1 VPVRREPALVR
12 DHPGDGVELEPVV
25 RLPLLDERARLGDP
39 PQEREGGDAGLPT
52 VPLALEPA
60 VDDERPVLFD
70 PGVLELERNV
80 VTGAHPPE
88 VREQVRLG
96 VLGNPV
102 RGIHALEQGARLREE
117 PPGVAYALTSL
128 VDVPARPHEGQTNGV
143 EVESSSPEQTE
154 EVGALL
160 AQGLAAGDVVTVSG
174 ELGTGKTTLVR
185 GACRALGVEGPVTS
199 PTYTI
204 GHRYAGRMP
213 VSHLD
218 LFRFAGVSPAEW
230 GDLEPYFVDAVC
242 FVEWPE
248 AGKDVLPAPRL
259 RVALAH
265 AGELRRRVTV
275 TGC

>member
-1 VPVRREPALVR
+1 LPAPDFLV
-12 DHPGDGVELEPVV
+12 
-25 RLPLLDERARLGDP
+25 ARLGASTAP
-39 PQEREGGDAGLPT
+39 ETRHLIFVLPFFMLL
-52 VPLALEPA
+52 LA
-60 VDDERPVLFD
+60 
-70 PGVLELERNV
+70 
-80 VTGAHPPE
+80 T
-88 VREQVRLG
+88 
-96 VLGNPV
+96 
-102 RGIHALEQGARLREE
+102 ALEQGVHRRKE

-154 EVGALL
+154 EVGARL
-160 AQGLAAGDVVTVSG
+160 AEGLAPGDVVTVSG

-204 GHRYAGRMP
+204 GHRYAGRMS

-218 LFRFAGVSPAEW
+218 LFRFAGVSAAEW
-230 GDLEPYFVDAVC
+230 GDLEPYFLDAVC

-248 AGKDVLPAPRL
+248 AGEDVLPAPRL

-265 AGELRRRVTV
+265 AGEHRRRVTV
-275 TGC
+275 TEC